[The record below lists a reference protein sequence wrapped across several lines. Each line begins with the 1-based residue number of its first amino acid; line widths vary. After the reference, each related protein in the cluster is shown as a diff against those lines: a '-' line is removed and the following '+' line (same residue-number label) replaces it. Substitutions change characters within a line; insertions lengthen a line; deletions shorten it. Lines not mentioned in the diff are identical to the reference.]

1 MDFHDIKIL
10 SPEISMGALGIIIIL
25 LDMIT
30 NRKGF
35 LATVSVLGLAV
46 PLGFSLYLCG
56 LVDSDTEGKLS
67 GVYGTVLID
76 QFSLFFKFFILGTL
90 ALVILSSTDYLS
102 KMGRLRG
109 EYHALL
115 IFSASG
121 MMLLPAVTD
130 LISIY
135 IAIELTALPLAAL
148 IAIRR
153 DSHSTEAGIK
163 FLLLSAMSSAV
174 LLYGMALIYGFTGST
189 EIGIIIERIA
199 MLSADSGPFGERV
212 ILLAVN
218 PDNVSRLLP
227 VVLIV
232 AGIGFKISAAPFQM
246 WVPDVYEGAP
256 TPITSYL
263 SVASK
268 AAGFAI
274 MLRIFYMA
282 FGDIRIDW
290 ASLFAIL
297 SAVSM
302 TVGNLAAV
310 IQTNIKRML
319 AYSTVAHAG
328 FLLMGL
334 AAVGTQADLFE
345 TPMGPGSVLFYLVAY
360 AVTNLAAFFVIIA
373 IVNSTGS
380 NMIRNFAGMGQRA
393 PVLAIVLS
401 ISMISLLGIPP
412 TVGFM
417 GKLYIFSAA
426 INSGLTWLVICGVL
440 NSVVSAYYYLRV
452 IRTMYMSEPESDT
465 SIQIGIPPRLA
476 IGIVGI
482 GIIMLGIIPSAVM
495 NAAEKAVI
503 VFF

>member
-1 MDFHDIKIL
+1 MDFHDIKLL

-30 NRKGF
+30 NRKGV
-35 LATVSVLGLAV
+35 LATVSVVGLAV
-46 PLGFSLYLCG
+46 PLSLSLYLCG
-56 LVDSDTEGKLS
+56 LVDSDSEGKLS

-102 KMGRLRG
+102 KLGRLRG

-115 IFSASG
+115 IFSAAG

-189 EIGIIIERIA
+189 EIEVIIERIA
-199 MLSADSGPFGERV
+199 YLSTGSGPFGERV
-212 ILLAVN
+212 ILLAV
-218 PDNVSRLLP
+218 
-227 VVLIV
+227 VLIV
-232 AGIGFKISAAPFQM
+232 AGIGFKISVAPFQM

-373 IVNSTGS
+373 VVNSTRS

-393 PVLAIVLS
+393 PVLAIILS

-452 IRTMYMSEPESDT
+452 IRTMYMLEPESDT
-465 SIQIGIPPRLA
+465 SIQIGIPPRMA

-482 GIIMLGIIPSAVM
+482 GILVLGIIPSTVM